1 MQRLPLFVLFVSVAA
16 VGFAAETFR
25 VENDLRW
32 GNAAPV
38 RSTTLFDGTVFYN
51 LIGANGEITVFDPQ
65 KDTFTLLDPELRL
78 QTHLAVSETKRF
90 IDAQRIQ
97 LESHKNEFVAFA
109 AKPVFIM
116 EFDEVGGQMALQ
128 SSWVD
133 YTLTTKAFPDAATA
147 KAYLDF
153 CDWTC
158 YLNQRITPGL
168 TMPLIRLEV
177 NRILREKSRFPTNIK
192 VSIFPTGKKFLGKEE
207 NIQAT
212 HELSRRLS
220 EADRQRIART
230 HELMRTF
237 TVVPF
242 AVYQTKVAE
251 KSRTPT
257 RK

>member
-1 MQRLPLFVLFVSVAA
+1 MQRLPLFVLFVSVAS

-51 LIGANGEITVFDPQ
+51 LIGTNGEITVFDPP

-78 QTHLAVSETKRF
+78 QTHLAASETKRF
-90 IDAQRIQ
+90 VDAQRIQ

-109 AKPVFIM
+109 TKPAFTM
-116 EFDEVGGQMALQ
+116 EETASLITLQ
-128 SSWVD
+128 SPWID
-133 YTLTTKAFPDAATA
+133 YTLTTKAFPNPEIA
-147 KAYLDF
+147 KTYLDF

-168 TMPLIRLEV
+168 ATPLIRLEV
-177 NRILREKSRFPTNIK
+177 NRVLREKSQFPASMK
-192 VSIFPTGKKFLGKEE
+192 VSIFPTGKKFLAKEE
-207 NIQAT
+207 NIRTT
-212 HELSRRLS
+212 HELSRRIS

-242 AVYQTKVAE
+242 AEYQTKVAE
-251 KSRTPT
+251 KN
-257 RK
+257 RKRN